1 MSLSG
6 NLLQELLHTTFLI
19 YILLDIFSAS
29 SVFPQTWGFK
39 LSLAY
44 IMEIQGD
51 LSHYKTPFLTQNKQN
66 ITSLSVMPKQHNL
79 HFLNSLYYLL
89 QIAYPEV
96 HQSFVDQVRAC
107 HSINLT
113 RQFCDTFQLHT
124 GTAKNVTQ
132 SNIEFPSSV
141 FM

>member
-6 NLLQELLHTTFLI
+6 NLCYVTIGTASYYIFNLH
-19 YILLDIFSAS
+19 LLDIFSAS

-96 HQSFVDQVRAC
+96 H
-107 HSINLT
+107 
-113 RQFCDTFQLHT
+113 
-124 GTAKNVTQ
+124 
-132 SNIEFPSSV
+132 
-141 FM
+141 